1 MNPTTNAE
9 AVKSLV
15 MAQGKSAGWLRF
27 AKWLGIPAVLA
38 VAALFYGYQRA
49 GASSTAI
56 VYQTAGVTRGDLV
69 ASVSATG
76 SLQPTNEVE
85 VGSELSGIVESVYVE
100 ENDRVKAGQV
110 LARLDVSKLTDQR
123 NRSVASLTSNRARLA
138 QAEATVIEATA
149 NLNRLREVSRLSG
162 GKVPSASELETAEAT
177 MARADADRASAQAAI
192 TEAEAAL
199 RSDETNLSK
208 ATIRSPIDG
217 IVLSRQ
223 IEPGQTVAASLQA
236 PTLFTVAED
245 LTEMELEVDV
255 DEASVG
261 RVEAGQA
268 ATFTVDAYP
277 DRKYTATVSRVA
289 YGSETTNGVVTY
301 PTLLTLKNTDLSLR
315 PGMTATAQIATATRR
330 NAVLVPNAALRFT
343 PDTGSASAQ
352 GRGGLMGSLMPGP
365 PNRGGAAK
373 VVTSSEAG
381 AKQVW
386 IVRDGAPVSLPLT
399 IGVTD
404 GRVTEVTSGE
414 IAPGMRLIVEGVAES

>member
-1 MNPTTNAE
+1 M
-9 AVKSLV
+9 
-15 MAQGKSAGWLRF
+15 
-27 AKWLGIPAVLA
+27 
-38 VAALFYGYQRA
+38 
-49 GASSTAI
+49 
-56 VYQTAGVTRGDLV
+56 
-69 ASVSATG
+69 
-76 SLQPTNEVE
+76 
-85 VGSELSGIVESVYVE
+85 
-100 ENDRVKAGQV
+100 
-110 LARLDVSKLTDQR
+110 
-123 NRSVASLTSNRARLA
+123 
-138 QAEATVIEATA
+138 
-149 NLNRLREVSRLSG
+149 
-162 GKVPSASELETAEAT
+162 PSASELETAEAT

-192 TEAEAAL
+192 AEAEATL

-217 IVLSRQ
+217 LILSRQ

-245 LTEMELEVDV
+245 LIEMELEVDV

-261 RVEAGQA
+261 RVEAGQS

-315 PGMTATAQIATATRR
+315 PGMTATARIATATRR

-343 PDTGSASAQ
+343 PDTGSASAPS
-352 GRGGLMGSLMPGP
+352 RGGLVTSLMPGP
-365 PNRGGAAK
+365 PNRGAAAK

-381 AKQVW
+381 AKEVW
-386 IVRDGAPVSLPLT
+386 IVRDGAPASLPLT
-399 IGVTD
+399 VGVTD

-414 IAPGMRLIVEGVAES
+414 IAPGMRLIVESVTKS